1 MSLINVTDLTFAYE
15 GSYDNI
21 FENVSFQLDTDWKL
35 GFTGRNGRG
44 KTTFLRLLLSKNSF
58 DNRDGYGYSYDYTG
72 NISASVSFD
81 YFPYIVEDKSLCT
94 GDIVYIINPECR
106 IWELKREFS
115 KLNIN
120 DEVLDR
126 SFETLSFGEQTKVLL
141 GVLFTKENSFLLI
154 DEPTNHLDSEAR
166 KLVSDYL
173 NTKKGYILV
182 SHDREFL
189 NGCVDH
195 ILSINKTNI
204 EVQKGNFDT
213 WYYNKQQKDNYEK
226 AENERLKK
234 DIKRLSEAAK
244 RTKLWADKAESS
256 KIGFDPQKETNRS
269 INTRAYMG
277 EKSKRMQKRR
287 KNLEKRKHEEIEDK
301 SKLLKNVESFEDLKL
316 YPLRYH
322 NDILIYFRDVSAYYG
337 ERRVIDSL
345 CLEVKNGDRIVLR
358 GKNGCGKSTVLRL
371 ILGYEIKYQGEFFKG
386 AGLKISY
393 VSQDTSDLSGTFS
406 DYAKQ
411 YEIDESLF
419 KTILRKLDFQRHH
432 FEKNIESLSE
442 GQKKKILIARS
453 LCEQADLYIWD
464 EPLNYIDVYSRIQIE
479 ELILKFKPTMLFVE
493 HDKTFSD
500 KISTNIIEM

>member
-58 DNRDGYGYSYDYTG
+58 DNRDEYGYSYDYTG
-72 NISASVSFD
+72 NISASVSFE

-94 GDIVYIINPECR
+94 GDIVYIINPDCR

-120 DEVLDR
+120 YEVLDR